1 MTIFPIPAFSDNYI
15 WAIIDKTE
23 GLFDCVD
30 PGDAEPV
37 MQFAH
42 ANQLK
47 LRTIL
52 LTHHHQDHIGGVSQL
67 LKTYHSCTVYGP
79 SDSRI
84 PNVNST
90 VQEHQTIQ
98 VGTCVFKILFNPGHT
113 SSHISYYE
121 PQQELLFCGDTLFS
135 AGCGRV
141 FDGTLEQLHQSLN
154 LFKTLPLTT
163 KIFCAH
169 EYTLQNLRF
178 AQTVEPNNHTIQ
190 KYLQKIHNSPNA
202 CTLPST
208 LEQELLI
215 NPFLR
220 TDHSEV
226 QKYALTHGAATKNSL
241 EIFRVLREEKN
252 LFK

>member
-15 WAIIDKTE
+15 WAIIDKTT
-23 GLFDCVD
+23 GVFDCVD

-37 MQFAH
+37 LQFAH
-42 ANQLK
+42 AHQLK
-47 LRTIL
+47 LRAIL
-52 LTHHHQDHIGGVSQL
+52 LTHHHQDHIGGVGQL
-67 LKTYHSCTVYGP
+67 LKNYPTFIVYGP
-79 SDSRI
+79 NDSRI
-84 PNVNST
+84 SNITHT

-98 VGTCVFKILFNPGHT
+98 VGRCIFKILFNPGHT

-121 PQQELLFCGDTLFS
+121 PQHELLFCGDTLFS

-154 LFKTLPLTT
+154 LFKTLPITT

-169 EYTLQNLRF
+169 EYTQQNLRF
-178 AQTVEPNNHTIQ
+178 AQTVEPNNSVIQ
-190 KYLQKIHNSPNA
+190 KYLQKIHSAPSS

-220 TDHSEV
+220 TDNSEV
-226 QKYALTHGAATKNSL
+226 QKYALAHRASSNNSL
-241 EIFRVLREEKN
+241 EIFKVLREEKN

>member
-1 MTIFPIPAFSDNYI
+1 MNIYPIPAYSDNYI
-15 WAIIDKTE
+15 WAIIDKKL

-37 MQFAH
+37 VQFAKK
-42 ANQLK
+42 NNLK
-47 LRTIL
+47 LRAIL
-52 LTHHHQDHIGGVSQL
+52 LTHHHQDHIGGLNQL
-67 LKTYHSCTVYGP
+67 IRAYPSCFIYGP
-79 SDSRI
+79 DDPRI
-84 PNVNST
+84 PNVNCI

-98 VGTCVFKILFNPGHT
+98 VGRCVFKILFNPGHT

-121 PQQELLFCGDTLFS
+121 AQQELLFCGDTLFS

-141 FDGTLEQLHQSLN
+141 FDGTLEQLHQSLH
-154 LFKTLPLTT
+154 LFKSLPPTT
-163 KIFCAH
+163 KIYCAH

-178 AQTVEPNNHTIQ
+178 AQTVDPNNPVIEEH
-190 KYLQKIHNSPNA
+190 LQKIHKSPHS

-208 LEQELLI
+208 LEDELLI

-220 TDHSEV
+220 TDDPEV
-226 QKYALTHGAATKNSL
+226 QKYALAHGATSKNSL
-241 EIFRVLREEKN
+241 EIFKVLREEKN